1 MPVRS
6 LTTKPVNFDNLNSER
21 QEMKIERFE
30 DIEAWQLARDLARYL
45 YDLTRRVKFTRDLG
59 LKRQIRH
66 ASGAAMH
73 NIAQGFDAGS
83 DPEYIRFLRR
93 AKRAC
98 TEVQSQ
104 LYIALDQKYIS
115 VSDFVTIHNHAGRTR
130 AAIGGLIRE
139 LLNHAQE
146 ATQKEKIEP

>member
-1 MPVRS
+1 MAR
-6 LTTKPVNFDNLNSER
+6 LGDLDNHNSDR

-30 DIEAWQLARDLARYL
+30 DTEAWQLARDLARYL
-45 YDLTRRVKFTRDLG
+45 YDLTRRVKFARDLG

-66 ASGAAMH
+66 AAGTAMH
-73 NIAQGFDAGS
+73 NIAQGFDAGT
-83 DPEYIRFLRR
+83 DPEYVRFLRR

-98 TEVQSQ
+98 TEVQSE

-130 AAIGGLIRE
+130 AAIGVIIRE
-139 LLNHAQE
+139 LLNHAPE